1 MKTKSFLLVC
11 LLVLLGIG
19 GGYYFAMRQMAK
31 MMPRQMGATPYIP
44 VGTPSEQQ
52 IQDQTRFIALVK
64 PLNSVDIRPQVAG
77 EIKEVLFKDGQM
89 VQEGDVLFLID
100 PDRYQANLAVA
111 KATLAKAEADVKQL
125 KSDYNRQKQLY
136 KDKFVSTADLEKSE
150 SRLAQAEAA
159 VQQAKANLDLAEI
172 DMEHTSVKS
181 PISGKIGQALVTKG
195 NYVTSASGAL
205 ARIVQ
210 TTPVKIS
217 FSITDK
223 EHLQMK
229 RIIQEKGIAE
239 LPDLQIELAD
249 KSVLPLPARK
259 VYADNEMDVQTATM
273 NLYAEYENTDDL
285 LIPNDHVNVL
295 WQNSQPHTVVT
306 VPQTALYN
314 DATGSYV
321 MKVNE
326 DNTVVQQYVTQRQTQ
341 NGQIIVDGLNA
352 NEKIVLSGG
361 QKLRSGQ
368 PINPIQTEVQ

>member
-1 MKTKSFLLVC
+1 MKKLLLISV
-11 LLVLLGIG
+11 LVLAGIG
-19 GGYYFAMRQMAK
+19 GGYYFGV
-31 MMPRQMGATPYIP
+31 RQMGGMMSMPGGSMSYVP
-44 VGTPSEQQ
+44 VGTPSQIT

-64 PLNSVDIRPQVAG
+64 PLNAVDVRPQVAG
-77 EIKEVLFKDGQM
+77 EIKEVLFKDGQL
-89 VQEGDVLFLID
+89 VQEGDILFLID

-111 KATLAKAEADVKQL
+111 KATLSRAEADVKQL

-136 KDKFVSTADLEKSE
+136 KDKFVSTAELEKSE

-159 VQQAKANLDLAEI
+159 VKQAEANLNLAQI
-172 DMEHTSVKS
+172 DMEHTTVKS
-181 PISGKIGQALVTKG
+181 PITGRIGQALVTKG
-195 NYVTSASGAL
+195 NYVTSASGVL

-229 RIIQEKGIAE
+229 RILQEKGVAD

-259 VYADNEMDVQTATM
+259 VFADNEMDVQTATM
-273 NLYAEYENTDDL
+273 NLYAEYDNTDDL

-295 WQNSQPHTVVT
+295 WQNSQPRVVVT

-326 DNTVVQQYVTQRQTQ
+326 DNTVVQQYVKQGATQ
-341 NGQIIVDGLNA
+341 NSRIIVDGLNA

-368 PINPIQTEVQ
+368 TINPIQTEVQ

>member
-1 MKTKSFLLVC
+1 MKKFLLICV
-11 LLVLLGIG
+11 LVLLGIG
-19 GGYYFAMRQMAK
+19 GGYYFAVRQMAG
-31 MMPRQMGATPYIP
+31 MMPRQMGGTPYVP
-44 VGTPSEQQ
+44 VGKPSQLE

-64 PLNSVDIRPQVAG
+64 PLNAVDIKPQVAG
-77 EIKEVLFKDGQM
+77 EIKDVLFKDGQM
-89 VQEGDVLFLID
+89 VNEGDVLFLID
-100 PDRYQANLAVA
+100 PDKYQANLAVA
-111 KATLAKAEADVKQL
+111 KATLTKAQADVKQL
-125 KSDYNRQKQLY
+125 KNDYNRQQQLY

-150 SRLAQAEAA
+150 SRLAQAQAA
-159 VQQAKANLDLAEI
+159 VQQAEANLNLAQI
-172 DMEHTSVKS
+172 DMEHTTVKS
-181 PISGKIGQALVTKG
+181 PISGRIGQALITKG
-195 NYVTSASGAL
+195 NYVTPASVAL

-229 RIIQEKGIAE
+229 RILQEKGVAD

-249 KSVLPLPARK
+249 KSVLPLPARQ
-259 VYADNEMDVQTATM
+259 VYADNEMDIQTATM
-273 NLYAEYENTDDL
+273 NLYAEYDNTNDL

-295 WQNSQPHTVVT
+295 WQNSQPRTVVT

-326 DNTVVQQYVTQRQTQ
+326 DNTVVQQYVNQGATQ
-341 NGQIIVDGLNA
+341 NSQIIVDGLKPD
-352 NEKIVLSGG
+352 EKIVLSGG

-368 PINPIQTEVQ
+368 QIKPIQTEVQ

>member
-1 MKTKSFLLVC
+1 MKKFLLTTV
-11 LLVLLGIG
+11 LILLGIG
-19 GGYYFAMRQMAK
+19 AGYYFAIRQMAG
-31 MMPRQMGATPYIP
+31 MMPAQMRGTPYVP
-44 VGTPSEQQ
+44 VGTPSQKQ
-52 IQDQTRFIALVK
+52 IQDQTRFIALVR
-64 PLNSVDIRPQVAG
+64 PLNAVDVKTQVSG

-89 VQEGDVLFLID
+89 VQEGDQLFLIN

-111 KATLAKAEADVKQL
+111 EAALARARADVKQL
-125 KSDYNRQKQLY
+125 QSDYNRQKQLY

-150 SRLAQAEAA
+150 SRLSQAQAA
-159 VQQAKANLDLAEI
+159 VQQAEANVSLAQI
-172 DMEHTSVKS
+172 DMRHTSIKS
-181 PISGKIGQALVTKG
+181 PISGRIGQALVTKG

-229 RIIQEKGIAE
+229 KILQEKGKTDT
-239 LPDLQIELAD
+239 PDLQIELAD

-259 VYADNEMDVQTATM
+259 VYVDNEMDVQTATM
-273 NLYAEYENTDDL
+273 NLYAEYDNTNDL

-295 WQNSQPHTVVT
+295 WQNSEPRTVIT

-321 MKVNE
+321 MTVNE
-326 DNTVVQQYVTQRQTQ
+326 DDTVVQHYVNQGATQ
-341 NGQIIVDGLNA
+341 NSQIIVDGLKPD
-352 NEKIVLSGG
+352 EKIVLSGG

-368 PINPIQTEVQ
+368 QIKPVQTEVQ

>member
-1 MKTKSFLLVC
+1 MKKILLMS
-11 LLVLLGIG
+11 VLIITGIVG
-19 GGYYFAMRQMAK
+19 SYYFGMRQAMK
-31 MMPRQMGATPYIP
+31 MMPMQMVGTPYVP
-44 VGTPSEQQ
+44 VGTPAQQ
-52 IQDQTRFIALVK
+52 EIQDQTRFIALVK
-64 PLNSVDIRPQVAG
+64 PLNAVDVKPQVSG

-89 VQEGDVLFLID
+89 IQEGDALFLID
-100 PDRYQANLAVA
+100 PDKYQANLAVA
-111 KATLAKAEADVKQL
+111 KATLVKAEADVKQL

-159 VQQAKANLDLAEI
+159 VQQAQASLNLAQI

-181 PISGKIGQALVTKG
+181 PISGRIGQALVTKG
-195 NYVTSASGAL
+195 NYVTSAGGIL

-229 RIIQEKGIAE
+229 KILQEKGVADV
-239 LPDLQIELAD
+239 PDLQIELAD
-249 KSVLPLPARK
+249 KSVIPLPARK

-285 LIPNDHVNVL
+285 LIPNDHINVL

>member
-1 MKTKSFLLVC
+1 MKKTLLIC
-11 LLVLLGIG
+11 TLFICAIA
-19 GGYYFAMRQMAK
+19 GGYYFGARQKGAQ
-31 MMPRQMGATPYIP
+31 MPMGMGGTPHVP
-44 VGTPSEQQ
+44 VGMPTQKD

-64 PLNSVDIRPQVAG
+64 PLNAVDVRPQVAG
-77 EIKEVLFKDGQM
+77 EIKQVLFKDGQM

-111 KATLAKAEADVKQL
+111 KATLAKAQADVKQL

-136 KDKFVSTADLEKSE
+136 KDKFVSMADLEKSE

-159 VQQAKANLDLAEI
+159 VQQAQANLDLAEI
-172 DMEHTSVKS
+172 DMEHTTIKS
-181 PISGKIGQALVTKG
+181 PISGRIGQALMTKG
-195 NYVTSASGAL
+195 NYVTSASGIL

-229 RIIQEKGIAE
+229 RILQEKGVAE

-249 KSVLPLPARK
+249 KSVLPLPAHQ
-259 VYADNEMDVQTATM
+259 VYADNEMDAQTATM
-273 NLYAEYENTDDL
+273 NLYAEYDNTDDL
-285 LIPNDHVNVL
+285 LIPNDHVNIL
-295 WQNSQPHTVVT
+295 WQNAKARPVIT

-314 DATGSYV
+314 DANGSYV
-321 MKVNE
+321 MKLNE
-326 DNTVVQQYVTQRQTQ
+326 DNTVVQQYVTQGETLDRQ
-341 NGQIIVDGLNA
+341 IVVDGLKA
-352 NEKIVLSGG
+352 DEKIVLSGG

-368 PINPIQTEVQ
+368 PVQPIQTEVQ

>member
-1 MKTKSFLLVC
+1 MKKFLLTTV
-11 LLVLLGIG
+11 LILLGIG
-19 GGYYFAMRQMAK
+19 AGYYFAIRQMAG
-31 MMPRQMGATPYIP
+31 MMPAQMRGTPYVP
-44 VGTPSEQQ
+44 VGTPSQKQ
-52 IQDQTRFIALVK
+52 IQDQTRFIALVR
-64 PLNSVDIRPQVAG
+64 PLNAVDVKTQVSG

-89 VQEGDVLFLID
+89 VQEGDQLFLIN

-111 KATLAKAEADVKQL
+111 EAALARARADVKQL
-125 KSDYNRQKQLY
+125 QSDYNRQKQLY

-150 SRLAQAEAA
+150 SRLSQAQAA
-159 VQQAKANLDLAEI
+159 VQQAEANVSLAQI
-172 DMEHTSVKS
+172 DMRHTSIKS
-181 PISGKIGQALVTKG
+181 PISGRIGQALVTKG

-229 RIIQEKGIAE
+229 KILQEKGKPDT
-239 LPDLQIELAD
+239 PDLQIELAD
-249 KSVLPLPARK
+249 KSVLPLPAHK
-259 VYADNEMDVQTATM
+259 VYVDNEMDVQTATM
-273 NLYAEYENTDDL
+273 NLYAEYDNTNDL

-295 WQNSQPHTVVT
+295 WQNSEPRTVIT

-321 MKVNE
+321 MTVNE
-326 DNTVVQQYVTQRQTQ
+326 DDTVVQHYVNQGATQ
-341 NGQIIVDGLNA
+341 NSQIIVDGLKPD
-352 NEKIVLSGG
+352 EKIVLSGG

-368 PINPIQTEVQ
+368 QIKPVQTEVQ